1 MNEEYWILIGF
12 PIVIIGI
19 FTYMYLSVTG
29 KFQRFFNKF
38 KKRK

>member
-1 MNEEYWILIGF
+1 MNDGYIVLICF

-19 FTYMYLSVTG
+19 FTYIYLSVTG